1 MVPQPPPGQGPID
14 PRGAF
19 GPPPPPPPGYRPGP
33 MPPPGMP
40 PMMPPPM
47 FMQPPKERSFARAIF
62 MTLATT
68 IFGLSLAANVYLL
81 LFSGL
86 MAGGTSARQ
95 STVVDGDPTERVAII
110 PVSGVIMNEA
120 SQQFERF
127 IKMAE
132 TDKNVKAVVL

>member
-1 MVPQPPPGQGPID
+1 MIPQPPPGQGPID

-19 GPPPPPPPGYRPGP
+19 GPPPPPPPPGYRPGP
-33 MPPPGMP
+33 MPPPPGMQPPPFP

-47 FMQPPKERSFARAIF
+47 YMQPPKERSFARAIF

-86 MAGGTSARQ
+86 VSGSSSARQ
-95 STVVDGDPTERVAII
+95 NTLVD
-110 PVSGVIMNEA
+110 
-120 SQQFERF
+120 
-127 IKMAE
+127 
-132 TDKNVKAVVL
+132 